1 MVCEICKAPYEID
14 VETRFSWSRVWN
26 CTSMGH
32 VSEGIILLFC
42 LGCMVVMVQ
51 MMEPKME
58 GDLPTTDKGL
68 IVLLFGLTIVM
79 AALALKKVFT
89 RWVASASET
98 VIVERGDHRRR
109 PRRRSEESAASRLY
123 HAPGRGPLGGLDDDD
138 DDDDDD
144 LEAGASDDDVMDDDM
159 SEDEGETTRLTPL
172 AV

>member
-1 MVCEICKAPYEID
+1 M
-14 VETRFSWSRVWN
+14 RFSWGRVWN
-26 CTSMGH
+26 CTSLGH

-79 AALALKKVFT
+79 AALALKKVFA

-98 VIVERGDHRRR
+98 VIVERSDRRR
-109 PRRRSEESAASRLY
+109 QRREVENPTRLY
-123 HAPGRGPLGGLDDDD
+123 HAPGRAPLRDHNDDDD
-138 DDDDDD
+138 D
-144 LEAGASDDDVMDDDM
+144 EGGNGSDDDIDDGI
-159 SEDEGETTRLTPL
+159 SEEEERTRLTPL